1 MPKRRHISFFRASSN
16 QVTFAIL
23 FFLFRSVDYNEG
35 TAMAHVRRLLDFVAC
50 TTCFGPSPEKSD
62 SVKNAQAKGGGKNPK
77 QTETSPPPS
86 PAPKDAVVDEA
97 GETSHSFPK
106 LGSFYEFFSLAHLTP
121 PLQCISLSLS
131 LSLSLTLISMSSFSI
146 DLCVY
151 RCTARGEAGNWRYRG
166 GRSSS
171 LHRCKPTM
179 RIITLT
185 FLILSQLVVSP
196 CSNRRFGELWFQV
209 KLCNGKLVHV
219 EGCRKGFYSV
229 GKQRIICHNLVD
241 LLRQISRVFDNV
253 TFLFR
258 LSYRW
263 KSICLFLFFFF

>member
-106 LGSFYEFFSLAHLTP
+106 LGSFYEFFSLAHITP
-121 PLQCISLSLS
+121 PLQCKILSP
-131 LSLSLTLISMSSFSI
+131 SLTLNSMSIFSI
-146 DLCVY
+146 DLYMFIDV
-151 RCTARGEAGNWRYRG
+151 RLVAKRETEDIAADDHLLSIDVSAKIILLSISIGWF
-166 GRSSS
+166 
-171 LHRCKPTM
+171 LHVAVGVLV
-179 RIITLT
+179 IT
-185 FLILSQLVVSP
+185 FA
-196 CSNRRFGELWFQV
+196 FW
-209 KLCNGKLVHV
+209 
-219 EGCRKGFYSV
+219 
-229 GKQRIICHNLVD
+229 
-241 LLRQISRVFDNV
+241 
-253 TFLFR
+253 
-258 LSYRW
+258 
-263 KSICLFLFFFF
+263 